1 MGGLRPA
8 ISIILML
15 VIFLFQ
21 QPAAAKT
28 ICPGDKGTTDLS
40 VNRINGRVI
49 YKTGNTRSDLKRI
62 QQRHGRAATA
72 SGWFPLG
79 LTLSELRTEIRIS
92 TRAYPTARG
101 RYCMVPDRVNINFG
115 YSKFTI
121 YIDRRYRRGSCEYR
135 AISEHEE
142 RHVAIYRQQLDR
154 LISWVRGRIAREISR
169 MTPVIAASPKY
180 GAEEIKR
187 RLSLRLTPLIK
198 RLQRATEAGNRE
210 IDSRASY
217 VRVQS
222 TCRNW

>member
-1 MGGLRPA
+1 MRGLRPA
-8 ISIILML
+8 VLAIIILVL
-15 VIFLFQ
+15 PPFK
-21 QPAAAKT
+21 PYAAAKT
-28 ICPGDKGTTDLS
+28 TCPGDKGTTDLT
-40 VNRINGRVI
+40 VNRINGRVT

-62 QQRHGRAATA
+62 QQRHGRTATA

-79 LTLSELRTEIRIS
+79 LTLSELRMEMRIS

-101 RYCMVPDRVNINFG
+101 RYCAVPDRVNIDLG
-115 YSKFTI
+115 YPKFTI

-154 LISWVRGRIAREISR
+154 LISWVRGRMAREISR
-169 MTPVIAASPKY
+169 MAPVIAVSPKY

-187 RLSLRLTPLIK
+187 RLSLKLTPLIK
-198 RLQRATEAGNRE
+198 RLQRATEADNRE
-210 IDSRASY
+210 IDSMASY

-222 TCRNW
+222 MCRNW